1 MVQDKGIF
9 LHKPYDILSKASTP
23 TILEP
28 SLIQKE
34 IDNLKKVLRILQ
46 APKKMIPFLSPDYY
60 RVILQGE
67 EMNSQYW
74 KKIIDKFIK
83 QKHNSDTSRWEFPIK
98 IYTRRPSYKPF
109 FIILILWR
117 TLVIKPTK
125 KLVATYIVGDLT
137 FPE

>member
-1 MVQDKGIF
+1 M
-9 LHKPYDILSKASTP
+9 SKASTLSTP
-23 TILEP
+23 EP

-46 APKKMIPFLSPDYY
+46 DPKKMIPFLSPDYY

-83 QKHNSDTSRWEFPIK
+83 QKHNSDTSR
-98 IYTRRPSYKPF
+98 
-109 FIILILWR
+109 
-117 TLVIKPTK
+117 
-125 KLVATYIVGDLT
+125 
-137 FPE
+137 